1 MATSQ
6 REFWSKVAPSYD
18 RVVDLQLGGRVRSL
32 VLERLEKEEKLG
44 SVAEFG
50 CGSGFFTAALARRT
64 DHVVATDLA
73 PGMVELARERVR
85 APNVAFQVED
95 AQETSFPDGA
105 FDTVFMSL
113 VLHFTEPAVT
123 LAEMRRILKPAG
135 ALIVVNL
142 DPAALHGSARI
153 RSALRIFFRG
163 VTGYRTRPPPR
174 FAANMLSE
182 RALCARLDECGFN
195 VLGCELIR
203 DTALDSS
210 VPVDYV
216 RARRR

>member
-1 MATSQ
+1 MATTQ

-18 RVVDLQLGGRVRSL
+18 RVVDSQLGGRVRAL
-32 VLERLEKEEKLG
+32 VLERLEKEARLG
-44 SVAEFG
+44 NVAEFG
-50 CGSGFFTAALARRT
+50 CGSGFFTAALARRA
-64 DHVVATDLA
+64 DRVVATDLA

-95 AQETSFPDGA
+95 VQKTSLPDGE

-113 VLHFTEPAVT
+113 VLHFTEPTPA

-135 ALIVVNL
+135 TLIVVNL
-142 DPAALHGSARI
+142 DPAALRGFARV
-153 RSALRIFFRG
+153 RSALRIFLRG
-163 VTGYRTRPPPR
+163 VTGYRTPPPPK

-182 RALCARLDECGFN
+182 RELCAQLEQSGFD
-195 VLGCELIR
+195 VLGSEGIR
-203 DTALDSS
+203 DTARASS
-210 VPVDYV
+210 VPVEYV